1 MSKIMDVFFEDN
13 QTFQE
18 GGGFTSKLLPKRL
31 TKAGIFAGM
40 GIGVGVGVGK
50 EMFKMHNRLKAGP
63 TTYQGGP
70 VRMTDNFDS
79 GAVEAI
85 SNVTKDPKIQQEMIK
100 NMLKDKYSIR
110 PRFKAM
116 CHVITCAGNIVT
128 STRYRFLNVPAILN
142 EFCSLLV
149 RSLP

>member
-1 MSKIMDVFFEDN
+1 MSKIMNTFFEDN

-18 GGGFTSKLLPKRL
+18 GGGLTSKLLPKRL
-31 TKAGIFAGM
+31 TKIGVFAGM

-63 TTYQGGP
+63 ATYQGGP

-85 SNVTKDPKIQQEMIK
+85 ANISKDPKIQQD
-100 NMLKDKYSIR
+100 MLKHTLREKDSL
-110 PRFKAM
+110 F
-116 CHVITCAGNIVT
+116 GNIE
-128 STRYRFLNVPAILN
+128 
-142 EFCSLLV
+142 EFGV
-149 RSLP
+149 DEQFMQAFYGMG